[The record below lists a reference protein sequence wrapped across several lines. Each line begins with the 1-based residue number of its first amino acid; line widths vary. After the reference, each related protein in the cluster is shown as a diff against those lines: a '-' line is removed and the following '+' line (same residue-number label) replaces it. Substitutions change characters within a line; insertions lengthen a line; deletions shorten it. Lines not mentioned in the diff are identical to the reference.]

1 MAGHEQR
8 EERTPL
14 RSGGARSARA
24 RKGSVAQEIYQYLS
38 SMVVVM
44 VSMILIFAFV
54 ARLSVVEGASM
65 ENTLFEGDVVLVR
78 SLFYTPEQG
87 DVVVLTKE
95 SFQEESIV
103 KRVIAVAGQRVYVD
117 YAAGAVYVDGVAL
130 EEDYISAFAPGP
142 NYPDEVIDI
151 TVPEGHIYVLGDNR
165 SVSLD
170 SRYPPI
176 GLVDERCVIGQG
188 IMVLFPL
195 SDLGLL

>member
-1 MAGHEQR
+1 MAEREHMEEQ
-8 EERTPL
+8 TPA
-14 RSGGARSARA
+14 RPGAGRSARVQ
-24 RKGSVAQEIYQYLS
+24 KSSLAQEIYQYLS

-130 EEDYISAFAPGP
+130 EEDYISAFVTGP
-142 NYPDEVIDI
+142 NYPDELIDV

-165 SVSLD
+165 GVSLD